1 MIAWI
6 AFIMAFLLLGLL
18 VVGVAFRGGA
28 GRRPTGRGGRGGRA
42 AGMSR
47 GNRRATVLGVGVVA
61 LLLGVLVPILILG
74 GNSREEKGP
83 GGVALNDADVDGR
96 AVFARNCSNCHTLKG
111 ANAVGVVGPD
121 LDQLRP
127 PKALVLDAIKNGR
140 ARGSGQM
147 PAGVVDGQDAQNVA
161 AFITK
166 VAGR

>member
-28 GRRPTGRGGRGGRA
+28 GRRRRGRGGGG
-42 AGMSR
+42 GLSR
-47 GNRRATVLGVGVVA
+47 GNRKATALAVGAIVV
-61 LLLGVLVPILILG
+61 LLGILVPVLILG

-96 AVFARNCSNCHTLKG
+96 QVFARNCSNCHTLKG
-111 ANAVGVVGPD
+111 ANAVGNVGPN
-121 LDQLRP
+121 LDELRP
-127 PKALVLDAIKNGR
+127 PKPLVLDAIKNGR
-140 ARGSGQM
+140 ARGNGQM

-161 AFITK
+161 DFIAK

>member
-28 GRRPTGRGGRGGRA
+28 GRRPAARGGRGGRD
-42 AGMSR
+42 GLSR
-47 GNRRATVLGVGVVA
+47 GNRRATALGVAAVA
-61 LLLGVLVPILILG
+61 LLLGILVPVLILG

-96 AVFARNCSNCHTLKG
+96 EVFARNCSNCHTLKG

-127 PKALVLDAIKNGR
+127 PKALVLDAVKNGR
-140 ARGSGQM
+140 ARGNGQM